1 MIKDAK
7 PGKMEFVLNALLDGI
22 SAQIT
27 SVTQSMICAEPG
39 MKLLE
44 LANHATEVTSSM
56 VQNVLETPL
65 IWHHLLTHFVLP
77 GKTANAKNALKELT
91 STTEFVIKSV
101 TTAEHGTISTED
113 ACPAIKD
120 TTWLI
125 KPAFS
130 LNNKDPKIL
139 DAKSGTGQTEN
150 V

>member
-91 STTEFVIKSV
+91 STTEFAIKSV

-113 ACPAIKD
+113 A
-120 TTWLI
+120 
-125 KPAFS
+125 
-130 LNNKDPKIL
+130 
-139 DAKSGTGQTEN
+139 
-150 V
+150 